1 MTMIKGS
8 CSCEING
15 RLGGKLILSVRVG
28 SMKQLLGAA
37 LLITGSCA
45 MGSPCDKVAFSLT
58 STQRTSFST
67 AVAAQLQSE
76 SVKILHSYRLANWYL
91 FYVSTHVA
99 DEDFVF
105 YRGDPPNH
113 QYTALWSGTAAGTEQ
128 AELRNWARMN
138 APGIP
143 ESLAKCFAS
152 SAATVHKR

>member
-1 MTMIKGS
+1 MK
-8 CSCEING
+8 
-15 RLGGKLILSVRVG
+15 RLF
-28 SMKQLLGAA
+28 GAA

-58 STQRTSFST
+58 STQKTDFSK

-76 SVKILHSYRLANWYL
+76 SVKILHSYRLGNWYL
-91 FYVSTHVA
+91 FYVNTRAA

-113 QYTALWSGTAAGTEQ
+113 QYTALWSGAGAGTEQ
-128 AELRNWARMN
+128 SELRNWARMN

-143 ESLAKCFAS
+143 ESLAKCFAF